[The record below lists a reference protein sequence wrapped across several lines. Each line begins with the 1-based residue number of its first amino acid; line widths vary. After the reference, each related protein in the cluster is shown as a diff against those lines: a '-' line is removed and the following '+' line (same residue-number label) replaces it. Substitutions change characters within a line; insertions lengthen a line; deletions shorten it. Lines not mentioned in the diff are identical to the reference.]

1 MPWVGNEY
9 RPTTVEA
16 KANIHEDLDRWHGEE
31 YDRLAELLDD
41 LVKGVRRDVAKEIRE
56 HQLDDPMGRNFYTGA
71 GADYYAQLINPDEE
85 DPK

>member
-9 RPTTVEA
+9 RPTTEEA
-16 KANIHEDLDRWHGEE
+16 VAALTYDKYGEE
-31 YDRLAELLDD
+31 YEWWTETLAEL
-41 LVKGVRRDVAKEIRE
+41 VKAVRRDVAKEIRE
-56 HQLDDPMGRNFYTGA
+56 HQLDDPMGRHFYTGA